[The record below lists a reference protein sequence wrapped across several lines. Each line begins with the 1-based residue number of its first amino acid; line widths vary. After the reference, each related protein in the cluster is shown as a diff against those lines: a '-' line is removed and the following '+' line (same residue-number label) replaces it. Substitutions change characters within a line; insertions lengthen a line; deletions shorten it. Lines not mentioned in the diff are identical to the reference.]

1 MRSLLLLPLA
11 MVLNL
16 NMIFFDSPAV
26 PEFHGSVDTTL
37 ADIRASYPILH
48 WFLYSCLLFVT
59 AILINRMTIIHRLSN
74 VITLYPGLLF
84 LVLASAFPLFAV
96 VSSISIS
103 ILFQVLMLSNLM
115 YTNARTG
122 ATGKVFNAGI
132 YLGLMGSVFLPQLL
146 YLVLVLI
153 GINILTA
160 IKQRSVLNLLN
171 GMMLPFYL
179 GGLYFL
185 IRELPLDT
193 LSSYYQGQIG
203 FANFRLPSLLSEWLT
218 LGLIA
223 VLLMLV
229 LFTYNQ
235 AISKKSIQSIRKI
248 TILAYTLLASLII
261 YFFSGKASLHCLML
275 LLPAMGF
282 FISEAML
289 RMKKE
294 SSAELLF
301 LLLIMLCIIMPF
313 VA

>member
-16 NMIFFDSPAV
+16 NMIFFDSPVV
-26 PEFHGSVDTTL
+26 PEFHGSID
-37 ADIRASYPILH
+37 RALSSLRSSYPILH

-84 LVLASAFPLFAV
+84 LVLASAFPLYGI
-96 VSSISIS
+96 VSSISVS

-122 ATGKVFNAGI
+122 AAGKVFNAGI
-132 YLGLMGSVFLPQLL
+132 YLGLMGSLFLPQLL
-146 YLVLVLI
+146 YLVLVLV
-153 GINILTA
+153 GLNVLTA
-160 IKQRSVLNLLN
+160 IKQRAVLNLLN
-171 GMMLPFYL
+171 GTMLPFYL

-185 IRELPLDT
+185 ISELPIDT
-193 LSSYYQGQIG
+193 LTSYYKGQIG
-203 FANFRLPSLLSEWLT
+203 YANLRVPVLLSEWLT
-218 LGLIA
+218 LGLMV
-223 VLLMLV
+223 VLLILI
-229 LFTYNQ
+229 LFTYNH

-261 YFFSGKASLHCLML
+261 FFFSGKASLHCLML

-282 FISEAML
+282 FLSEAML

-294 SSAELLF
+294 SSAELMF
-301 LLLIMLCIIMPF
+301 LLLIMLCILMPF